1 MLPLGMVGGVHV
13 NRRVVGPVAKAD
25 VILGASLGT
34 GGMGGGGGGGER
46 ERERFLRM
54 PVGSYIYSGDDRLC
68 I

>member
-1 MLPLGMVGGVHV
+1 M

-25 VILGASLGT
+25 VILGASPGT
-34 GGMGGGGGGGER
+34 GVMGGGGGGGR
-46 ERERFLRM
+46 EILRM